1 MRPPLVPA
9 AIVAGTGLSY
19 AAAFLIGVPLLVP
32 FLNVAPA
39 FPFMIDALRRG
50 RIGEAVWRM
59 LVWAAALGVCATL
72 MSYFATA
79 DAGRLFIHGESYRQE
94 MFEFIKTGVG
104 REGDVR
110 AFLPQHAAHA
120 AAFCLVAIVSGAA
133 LAMPLGA
140 LLMNYM
146 AYYVGALAAASAHP
160 WQAMAVAWV
169 PWALIRVASFV
180 ALGVVLSGPV
190 LGRIFRFEYRLGD
203 QRRWLTAALI
213 GLVLD
218 VVLKWAWAPMW
229 RELIRNA
236 AGWR

>member
-1 MRPPLVPA
+1 MESSSRSAIRMRPRPRPGSSPVLCQLCD
-9 AIVAGTGLSY
+9 GKKEL
-19 AAAFLIGVPLLVP
+19 
-32 FLNVAPA
+32 
-39 FPFMIDALRRG
+39 
-50 RIGEAVWRM
+50 
-59 LVWAAALGVCATL
+59 
-72 MSYFATA
+72 
-79 DAGRLFIHGESYRQE
+79 
-94 MFEFIKTGVG
+94 
-104 REGDVR
+104 
-110 AFLPQHAAHA
+110 
-120 AAFCLVAIVSGAA
+120 
-133 LAMPLGA
+133 
-140 LLMNYM
+140 
-146 AYYVGALAAASAHP
+146 ALAAASAHP